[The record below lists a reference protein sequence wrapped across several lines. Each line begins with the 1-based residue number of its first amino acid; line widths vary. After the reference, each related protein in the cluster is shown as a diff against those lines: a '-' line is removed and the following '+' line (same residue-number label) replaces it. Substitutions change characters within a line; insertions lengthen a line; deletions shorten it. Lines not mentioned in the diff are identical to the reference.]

1 MPSLLLKQA
10 DLKRDFYPLTL
21 TREVSDLRIG
31 ILTVKEKWELLAAQQ
46 GIDLQWIEEKQDGQ
60 ADKVINANL
69 IPGADL
75 NLNEFFSSDS
85 LPQNGLTKVE
95 RLWDVISINKSA
107 TNDDIRLLTFGR
119 MPSEQLSNIRTSG
132 NHPLYI
138 SKTANIEHCTI
149 NLSEGPVYID
159 DHALIMD
166 GAMLRGPVYI
176 GKNSVVKMG
185 ATIYGGTSIGN
196 DCVIAGEVK
205 NSIFHSY
212 SNKAHHGYIGDSYI
226 GAWCNLG
233 AGTTCSNLKNTG
245 GKIKVWDIHSRSY
258 RLAHQKVGIFMG
270 DHVKTAINTSF
281 NSGTVI
287 GPFANIFA
295 NAGLIPKFIPGFS
308 WGSDGKS
315 IYEME
320 KLLDEVDRWMMMKNK
335 QLDSETKEIIT
346 TLYNKQQIT

>member
-1 MPSLLLKQA
+1 MPTLLIKEA

-21 TREVSDLRIG
+21 TRELSELRIG
-31 ILTVKEKWELLAAQQ
+31 ILTVREKWQLLAKNQ
-46 GIDLQWIEEKQDGQ
+46 GFDLQLVDEGINGL
-60 ADKVINANL
+60 ADKTINANL
-69 IPGADL
+69 IPSADL
-75 NLNEFFSSDS
+75 SLKDLFSSDL
-85 LPQNGLTKVE
+85 LPTIGLTKIE
-95 RLWDVISINKSA
+95 RLWDIISNNSWAI
-107 TNDDIRLLTFGR
+107 TEDIRMMSSGTTA
-119 MPSEQLSNIRTSG
+119 SEKKETIKTSG
-132 NHPLYI
+132 NHPLFV
-138 SKTANIEHCTI
+138 SPTANIEHCTI
-149 NLSEGPVYID
+149 NLSDGPVFID
-159 DHALIMD
+159 DNATIMD
-166 GAMLRGPVYI
+166 GAMLRGPIYI

-196 DCVIAGEVK
+196 DCVVAGEIK

-245 GKIKVWDIHSRSY
+245 GKIKVWDIHSNSY
-258 RLAHQKVGIFMG
+258 RLAIQKVGIFMG

-295 NAGLIPKFIPGFS
+295 NSGLNPKFIPGFT

-315 IYEME
+315 TYEME
-320 KLLDEVDRWMMMKNK
+320 KLLDEVNRWMMMKNK
-335 QLDSETKEIIT
+335 KLDNTTKDLIT
-346 TLYNKQQIT
+346 NLYNKQQLS